1 MAEKK
6 FENKSFN
13 PFENNEYGDHIR
25 EVVTP
30 LGDVYIINEKTNEK
44 FIKGTQRHD
53 GTFRKSIRVRTDY
66 MPQEENCAYRVK
78 AKLIEERN
86 QNSKTLPSISTRN
99 EGIKINNAVN
109 KTGERKIP
117 GWNPVE
123 DNANNNTNNLKK
135 KKKKKNIKN
144 YENGLN

>member
-1 MAEKK
+1 MAESKL
-6 FENKSFN
+6 ENKLFN
-13 PFENNEYGDHIR
+13 SFENNEYGNHIR

-44 FIKGTQRHD
+44 FIKGSQRRD

-78 AKLIEERN
+78 GKLMEERN
-86 QNSKTLPSISTRN
+86 QNSKAFPSISTRN
-99 EGIKINNAVN
+99 EGIKINNVVN
-109 KTGERKIP
+109 KTSERKIP

-123 DNANNNTNNLKK
+123 DNTTNNTNNLKK
-135 KKKKKNIKN
+135 KKKKKNNKN
-144 YENGLN
+144 RENVAN